1 MSFVRLAGCLALV
14 MGGAGIASAARVET
28 ALTGFENRSE
38 WIMFQSFKDDLC
50 TATSSY
56 VKNTDLL
63 LLWYPRTQQMS
74 VTVNDP
80 VLESI
85 KEGTKYDVEILFK
98 KPSGL
103 DDGWGTRKATGSTD
117 SDEVPGFTLY
127 LNGKEALADFAASS
141 GVSFWYKDKL
151 VENLDLKGSSLMVSE
166 LRRCA
171 AEIVKNHPIDP
182 FED

>member
-1 MSFVRLAGCLALV
+1 MSFVRLVGCLAL
-14 MGGAGIASAARVET
+14 MIGSAGPASADRLKTEM
-28 ALTGFENRSE
+28 TGFENRSE
-38 WIMFQSFKDDLC
+38 WTMFQSFKNDFC
-50 TATSSY
+50 TATSHY

-63 LLWYPRTQQMS
+63 LLWYPRTDLMI
-74 VTVNDP
+74 VIVNDP

-98 KPSGL
+98 KPSGI
-103 DDGWGTRKATGSTD
+103 DSGWGVRKATGSTNPD
-117 SDEVPGFTLY
+117 KVPGFTLY
-127 LNGKEALADFAASS
+127 LNGKEALTDFATAT

-151 VENLDLKGSSLMVSE
+151 VDSLNLTGSSLMVAE
-166 LRRCA
+166 LRRCS